1 MLTADKI
8 KRINELAKKA
18 KNEGLNEQ
26 EKEEQSLLRREYIDS
41 VRNSLKANLD
51 TITIVKVDEDG
62 NELER
67 TPLKNKGKHVH

>member
-67 TPLKNKGKHVH
+67 APLKNKGKHVH